1 MSSVLDHY
9 IYILEGS
16 KSALVNSQG
25 KDLLIKYFLADGAFV
40 SWFLLVKALTI
51 DGGMEHPDCCCMFE
65 LPN

>member
-16 KSALVNSQG
+16 KFALVNSQG

-40 SWFLLVKALTI
+40 TLFLLVKALTV
-51 DGGMEHPDCCCMFE
+51 DG
-65 LPN
+65 

>member
-1 MSSVLDHY
+1 MSLVLDHY

-40 SWFLLVKALTI
+40 SWFVLVKALTV

>member
-40 SWFLLVKALTI
+40 SWFLLVMALTV
-51 DGGMEHPDCCCMFE
+51 DGGMEHADCCCMFE